1 MPYTPNK
8 TGANKPQFSQN
19 LSIATCWHINSL
31 DYPASTIP
39 SKTVFF
45 IFTPAQRGGSCSTP
59 RYSHI
64 QFAHAKSELLHMNTN
79 LNHGLDTYPQS
90 GHVAV
95 SYIAWAFFGDYQ
107 QKPHTGKLLLTY
119 ALVFTYIIALISLAA
134 GYILRTLTEWF
145 SKKNIVTLLASVIIY
160 FHVGLRFFDSGF
172 FNQAIATL
180 AVMITIATLITN
192 TSPRIKKIVTLSC
205 IILVSSSWYM
215 LLATLFVPVVVNVR
229 TLWPKGIHQYF
240 LYILSAIVCLTPIAL
255 SLAYQSTENQLLASG
270 YTHQY
275 DTTVDKLVLA
285 LGLVCLLILITKSSL
300 SKISKYTPIS
310 SLISA
315 GLLASF
321 IGIYQIAQG
330 YPLMYYFYKNL
341 DII

>member
-1 MPYTPNK
+1 M
-8 TGANKPQFSQN
+8 
-19 LSIATCWHINSL
+19 
-31 DYPASTIP
+31 
-39 SKTVFF
+39 VF
-45 IFTPAQRGGSCSTP
+45 
-59 RYSHI
+59 
-64 QFAHAKSELLHMNTN
+64 E
-79 LNHGLDTYPQS
+79 
-90 GHVAV
+90 
-95 SYIAWAFFGDYQ
+95 
-107 QKPHTGKLLLTY
+107 
-119 ALVFTYIIALISLAA
+119 
-134 GYILRTLTEWF
+134 
-145 SKKNIVTLLASVIIY
+145 KNIVTLLASVIIY